1 MIENTPR
8 AIAHQLEAAAQ
19 SGRLGDW
26 IEHDDQT
33 RDHAVALLVR
43 LAELPQDVTGSV

>member
-26 IEHDDQT
+26 IEHDQT

-43 LAELPQDVTGSV
+43 LGELPQDVTGSV

>member
-33 RDHAVALLVR
+33 RDHAVALQVR
-43 LAELPQDVTGSV
+43 LAELPQDVAGSV